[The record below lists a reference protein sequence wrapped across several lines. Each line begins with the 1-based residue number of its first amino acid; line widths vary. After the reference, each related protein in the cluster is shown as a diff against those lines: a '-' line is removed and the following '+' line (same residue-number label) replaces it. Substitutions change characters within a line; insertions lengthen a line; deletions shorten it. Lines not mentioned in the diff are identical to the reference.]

1 MNSIF
6 NPQEIHEAIHA
17 ADDALIAL
25 RSAEESLAMASG
37 LGIWDMLGGGFFSSL
52 IKHSKIDQ
60 AQREIENARA
70 ALRRFRSELADL
82 NQAADFDLDVSGFL
96 RLADY
101 CFDDIFSDLMVQS
114 KIRRGRR
121 QVQQAI
127 AQIEEIRARLWRML
141 G

>member
-70 ALRRFRSELADL
+70 ALRCFRSELADL
-82 NQAADFDLDVSGFL
+82 NQAADFNLDVSGFL
-96 RLADY
+96 RFADY

-127 AQIEEIRARLWRML
+127 AQIEEIRARLWCML

>member
-96 RLADY
+96 RFADY

-127 AQIEEIRARLWRML
+127 AQIEEIRAGLWRML

>member
-25 RSAEESLAMASG
+25 RSAEDSLAMASG

-96 RLADY
+96 RFADY
-101 CFDDIFSDLMVQS
+101 CFDDIFSDLMVQR

-127 AQIEEIRARLWRML
+127 AQIEEIRAGLWRML

>member
-96 RLADY
+96 RFADY

>member
-25 RSAEESLAMASG
+25 RSAEDSLAMASG

-82 NQAADFDLDVSGFL
+82 NQAADFDLDVSDFL
-96 RLADY
+96 RFADY

-114 KIRRGRR
+114 KIRRGHR

-127 AQIEEIRARLWRML
+127 VQIEEIRAGLWRML

>member
-70 ALRRFRSELADL
+70 ALRCFRSELADL
-82 NQAADFDLDVSGFL
+82 NQAADFNLDVSGFL
-96 RLADY
+96 RFADY

-127 AQIEEIRARLWRML
+127 AQIEEIRAGLWRML

>member
-96 RLADY
+96 RFADY

-114 KIRRGRR
+114 KIRRGCR

-127 AQIEEIRARLWRML
+127 AQIEEIRAGLWRML

>member
-70 ALRRFRSELADL
+70 ALRCFRSELADL
-82 NQAADFDLDVSGFL
+82 NQAADFNLDVSGFL
-96 RLADY
+96 RFADY

>member
-114 KIRRGRR
+114 RIRRGRR